1 MQLFSG
7 LYKKVIAWSHHRHA
21 PAYLYTLSFAESSFF
36 PIPPDFMLAP
46 MSLAKPEKSL
56 TYAAFTTLF
65 SILGALLGYAIG
77 YFFMHLLGPYIQ
89 HWGYAPTFAKVNH
102 FFEVW
107 GFWVMFVA
115 AFGPIP
121 YKFFTITGGALH
133 MALAPFLLG
142 SLAGRGGRFFLVA
155 LLIRYKGESM
165 EKLLLK
171 YIDRLGWVVLI
182 GLLGWGIYHFI

>member
-7 LYKKVIAWSHHRHA
+7 LYKKVITWSHHRHA

-46 MSLAKPEKSL
+46 MALAKPEKSL
-56 TYAAFTTLF
+56 IYAAYTTLF
-65 SILGALLGYAIG
+65 SILGALFGYLIG
-77 YFFMHLLGPYIQ
+77 FFFMHLLWPHLVQ
-89 HWGYAPTFAKVNH
+89 WGYEPTFDKVQH

-121 YKFFTITGGALH
+121 YKFFTITAGVIH
-133 MALAPFLLG
+133 MALLPFLLG

-165 EKLLLK
+165 EKFLLK

-182 GLLGWGIYHFI
+182 LLLGWGIYHFV